1 MYIHCTVCP
10 NKLDSISQLELP
22 DLKNIFMTYVFSLLK
37 NFIISMV
44 II

>member
-10 NKLDSISQLELP
+10 NKLDCISQLELA
-22 DLKNIFMTYVFSLLK
+22 DLKNIFMTYVFSLLQ